1 MGCVDKTVVVAEA
14 LSSVELS
21 SVDMAV
27 TSVSR
32 CVVVVVVVLLLLLLL
47 LLFPS
52 HSMFSTTAVATVVQL
67 STSSPRAFFA
77 THPSRVLF
85 AFVFSDIG
93 ECLKHEYSFSTLVD
107 HSKSISK
114 DNGFSRGLAG
124 DDPQYQFY
132 HQGTLSIT
140 YPNR

>member
-32 CVVVVVVVLLLLLLL
+32 CVVVVLLLLLLL

>member
-27 TSVSR
+27 TSVSG
-32 CVVVVVVVLLLLLLL
+32 CVVVVVVLLLLLLL

-52 HSMFSTTAVATVVQL
+52 HSMFWAAAVATVVQL
-67 STSSPRAFFA
+67 STSSSRVFFA
-77 THPSRVLF
+77 THPSSGPI
-85 AFVFSDIG
+85 AFFFDDIG
-93 ECLKHEYSFSTLVD
+93 ECTEARVFFLVFSWSTTIKH
-107 HSKSISK
+107 
-114 DNGFSRGLAG
+114 NGFSRGLAG
-124 DDPQYQFY
+124 DDPRYQFY
-132 HQGTLSIT
+132 HQVTLSIT

>member
-32 CVVVVVVVLLLLLLL
+32 CVVVVVVLLLLLLLLL

-77 THPSRVLF
+77 NHPSSVPF
-85 AFVFSDIG
+85 AFFFSDIG
-93 ECLKHEYSFSTLVD
+93 ECLKHVYSFSTLVD
-107 HSKSISK
+107 HSK

-124 DDPQYQFY
+124 DDPEYQFY
-132 HQGTLSIT
+132 HQATLSIT

>member
-32 CVVVVVVVLLLLLLL
+32 CVVVVVVVVLLL

-52 HSMFSTTAVATVVQL
+52 HSMFWAAAVATVVQL
-67 STSSPRAFFA
+67 STSSSRVFFA
-77 THPSRVLF
+77 THPSSGPI
-85 AFVFSDIG
+85 AFFFDDIG
-93 ECLKHEYSFSTLVD
+93 
-107 HSKSISK
+107 
-114 DNGFSRGLAG
+114 
-124 DDPQYQFY
+124 
-132 HQGTLSIT
+132 
-140 YPNR
+140 

>member
-32 CVVVVVVVLLLLLLL
+32 CVVVVVVVVVVLLLLL

-52 HSMFSTTAVATVVQL
+52 HSMFWAAAVATVVQL
-67 STSSPRAFFA
+67 STSSSRAFFA
-77 THPSRVLF
+77 NHPSSGPI
-85 AFVFSDIG
+85 AFFFDDIG
-93 ECLKHEYSFSTLVD
+93 DSLKHEYSF
-107 HSKSISK
+107 
-114 DNGFSRGLAG
+114 
-124 DDPQYQFY
+124 
-132 HQGTLSIT
+132 
-140 YPNR
+140 